1 MFVSPSQ
8 GLKLTLPIT
17 FAPVPPGLLGLVGP
31 VLLPHQSMVAV
42 SGPLD
47 WLLCTPTVSPA
58 KLSFVAVSVEV
69 SLEPEPT
76 RIPVVELPIVLAVI
90 VAEPACSTETPTL

>member
-17 FAPVPPGLLGLVGP
+17 FAPVPLGLLVLVGP
-31 VLLPHQSMVAV
+31 VLLPHQSIVAV

-58 KLSFVAVSVEV
+58 KLSFVAVRVEV

-76 RIPVVELPIVLAVI
+76 RMPVVEPLIVLAVI
-90 VAEPACSTETPTL
+90 VTAPPFSTETPTL